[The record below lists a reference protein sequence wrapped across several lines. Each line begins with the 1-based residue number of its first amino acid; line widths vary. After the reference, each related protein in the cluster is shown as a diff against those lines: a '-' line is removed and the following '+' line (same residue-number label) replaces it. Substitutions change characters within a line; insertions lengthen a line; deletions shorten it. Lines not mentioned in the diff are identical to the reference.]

1 MAAYGVQTTDD
12 SATPNL
18 EVYESLLGAQG
29 SQPIA
34 RVGWSYADELDLRK
48 LTAAR
53 EKGHWKKG
61 KAAGWDDAWNSLPF
75 LKSVKKGDLLFY
87 RNLPAQGRFA
97 LVEVT
102 GDYGYRKG
110 KGDFRS
116 YRPCKVLA
124 ESVKLSDPLVSGALR
139 TYLKLP
145 RRLYEINENL
155 AKNFLHKLKSK
166 GRRGKGNSNSKGS
179 GNANPPE
186 SRGARGRGA
195 AQLEQ
200 MKKRFSYVIGRG
212 ERNVNLFH
220 LKYQM
225 RLEEFLKS
233 KGLAPSFEK
242 DYIDVQFLL
251 GSDHFIGEVKV
262 TNWLSVDEAFRIAL
276 GQILDYA
283 HTRRAD
289 KPGLII
295 FLDKNV
301 DDERRLSLATTL
313 GIAVVVERSKG
324 DYEILNPKVSESL
337 ASLFASKRS

>member
-1 MAAYGVQTTDD
+1 MAAYGVLTSDD

-48 LTAAR
+48 LRVAR
-53 EKGHWKKG
+53 EKGRWKKG
-61 KAAGWDDAWNSLPF
+61 KAAGWDEAWKCLPF
-75 LKSVKKGDLLFY
+75 LESVGKGDLLFY

-124 ESVKLSDPLVSGALR
+124 ESVKLSDPDLSGALR
-139 TYLKLP
+139 TRLKLQG
-145 RRLYEINENL
+145 RLYEIEETL
-155 AKNFLHKLKSK
+155 ARNFLHKLKSK
-166 GRRGKGNSNSKGS
+166 GKSRKGKSKSDGN
-179 GNANPPE
+179 GNGNPPE
-186 SRGARGRGA
+186 SKGAPGRGA

-200 MKKRFSYVIGRG
+200 MKKRFSYVVGRG
-212 ERNVNLFH
+212 ERNVNRFH
-220 LKYQM
+220 LKYQL
-225 RLEEFLKS
+225 RLEEFLKA
-233 KGLAPSFEK
+233 KGLAPMFEK
-242 DYIDVQFLL
+242 DYIDVQFSL

-262 TNWLSVDEAFRIAL
+262 TNWLSINEAFRIAL

-283 HTRRAD
+283 HTRRTD
-289 KPGLII
+289 KPGLVI

-301 DDERRLSLATTL
+301 DEKRRIDLATTL
-313 GIAVVVERSKG
+313 GIAVVVEHKKS
-324 DYEILNPKVSESL
+324 DYVVLNPGVSESL
-337 ASLFASKRS
+337 ASIFAPNSP